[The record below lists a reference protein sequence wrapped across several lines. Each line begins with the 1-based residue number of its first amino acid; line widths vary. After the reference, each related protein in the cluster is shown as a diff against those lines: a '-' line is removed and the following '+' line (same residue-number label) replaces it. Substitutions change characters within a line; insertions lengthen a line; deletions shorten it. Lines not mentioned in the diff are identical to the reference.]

1 MGERTFESRFE
12 TVGAARRGC
21 PAMNAARKHLGRR
34 IDKVRKRVN
43 QHLLNSDNC
52 GQARGTGA
60 FLLYFVAKITEKFIF
75 C

>member
-34 IDKVRKRVN
+34 IDKVRKICIRTR
-43 QHLLNSDNC
+43 
-52 GQARGTGA
+52 RGKA
-60 FLLYFVAKITEKFIF
+60 A
-75 C
+75 

>member
-34 IDKVRKRVN
+34 IDKVRR
-43 QHLLNSDNC
+43 LFSPAL
-52 GQARGTGA
+52 GG
-60 FLLYFVAKITEKFIF
+60 FIF
-75 C
+75 YIAKKSLGNIFYLHFRRPKCKRLL